1 MNAKTRALIRHSAPL
16 PSPAPISAGSVVE
29 LSIDELLDQLERH
42 GVRFIRVAADEAHDI
57 QLVSG
62 KTQLLAA
69 LHRRSR

>member
-1 MNAKTRALIRHSAPL
+1 
-16 PSPAPISAGSVVE
+16 
-29 LSIDELLDQLERH
+29 
-42 GVRFIRVAADEAHDI
+42 VAADEAHDI